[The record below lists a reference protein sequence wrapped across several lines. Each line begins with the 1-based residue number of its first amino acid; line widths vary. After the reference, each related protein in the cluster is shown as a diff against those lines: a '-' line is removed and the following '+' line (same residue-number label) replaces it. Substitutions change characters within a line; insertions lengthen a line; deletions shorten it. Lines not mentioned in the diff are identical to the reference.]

1 MDVAIGAVS
10 LVGALVDV
18 TSESEAC
25 DKRFSK
31 EVDNPDLGTGFTVRA
46 AWFPT

>member
-1 MDVAIGAVS
+1 MDG
-10 LVGALVDV
+10 LKWLLLEDNLLYF
-18 TSESEAC
+18 
-25 DKRFSK
+25 KRFPK